1 LLKAEATI
9 IRLTRVKNRIKMAFK
24 TWTGSGITSYI
35 NNLALRT
42 TVIAGALIPILFS
55 GCTLGP
61 DFTRPASPDTK
72 SYTTGK
78 QSNRITTTSSPSG
91 AAQSLA
97 LGKDIQGQWW
107 TLFRSPALNVLIE
120 QAMKRSPD
128 LQAALAALTEAQEN
142 ATAKQGSLFPA
153 LDATAAAS
161 RQQTSGAQF
170 GNPDFGSTVFTLSS
184 TSVKVAY
191 TLDVFGAIRRQIEG
205 FEAQAEYQRFQ
216 LEGAFLTLASNVVT
230 TAIREASLRAQIN
243 ATSEIIKAQNRQLDL
258 VKQQFELGSAS
269 KVDVLAQQSTLEQ
282 TRTTLPPLQQQL
294 AETRH
299 RLTALAGELP
309 STELGAQFKLS
320 DLHLPEELPLSL
332 PSKLVQQRPDVRA
345 QEALLHKASAQ
356 IGVATARLFPDFT
369 ISANVGSIATRL
381 GDMFVPGSAIWSIGG
396 NLLQP
401 IFHGGE
407 LIHKQRAA
415 VAAYEQAAAQYRSTV
430 LQAFQNVAD
439 TLSALEYDA
448 AALKTQDAAERTA
461 LDSLELTRV
470 QYQIGVISYLSVLS
484 SERDYQKARI
494 GQIKAQA
501 TRYADTAALFQ
512 ALGGGW
518 WNRTDLSAAL
528 LTEQKKKQNQ

>member
-1 LLKAEATI
+1 MKTSASLLP
-9 IRLTRVKNRIKMAFK
+9 LTSSIDKLNR
-24 TWTGSGITSYI
+24 
-35 NNLALRT
+35 RT
-42 TVIAGALIPILFS
+42 TAIAVTLITMLFS

-61 DFTRPASPDTK
+61 DFTRPPSPDTK

-78 QSNRITTTSSPSG
+78 QSNRITTTSSKSG

-107 TLFRSPALNVLIE
+107 TLFHSPALTKLIE

-128 LQAALAALTEAQEN
+128 LQAALSALTEAQEN
-142 ATAKQGSLFPA
+142 ASAKQGSLFPA
-153 LDATAAAS
+153 LDAKANAT
-161 RQQTSGAQF
+161 RQKVSGAQF
-170 GNPDFGSTVFTLSS
+170 GNPDFPGSVFTLSTAS
-184 TSVKVAY
+184 LQVAY

-230 TAIREASLRAQIN
+230 TAIQEASLRAQID
-243 ATSEIIKAQNRQLDL
+243 ATQEIIKAQTRQLDL
-258 VKQQFELGSAS
+258 VKQQFELGGAS
-269 KVDVLAQQSTLEQ
+269 KVDILAQQSTLEQ

-294 AETRH
+294 AQNRH
-299 RLTALAGELP
+299 RLTVLTGELP
-309 STELGAQFKLS
+309 STELVAQFKLS

-345 QEALLHKASAQ
+345 QEALLHDASAQ

-369 ISANVGSIATRL
+369 INANVGSIATRL
-381 GDMFVPGSAIWSIGG
+381 GDLFVPGSAIWSFGG

-407 LIHKQRAA
+407 LIHKRRAA
-415 VAAYEQAAAQYRSTV
+415 LAAYEQAAAQYRSTV

-439 TLSALEYDA
+439 TLSALEFDA
-448 AALKTQDAAERTA
+448 AELKTQDAAVQA
-461 LDSLELTRV
+461 ASDSLELTQV
-470 QYQIGVISYLSVLS
+470 QYQVGAVSYLSLLN
-484 SERDYQKARI
+484 SERDYQQARI
-494 GQIKAQA
+494 GQITAQA
-501 TRYADTAALFQ
+501 SRYADTAALFQ

-518 WNRTDLSAAL
+518 WNRANLSATLVA
-528 LTEQKKKQNQ
+528 EQQKKENSDIDKCKILGVIPILFCHES

>member
-1 LLKAEATI
+1 MKKIAGLSQ
-9 IRLTRVKNRIKMAFK
+9 LTPSIDKPN
-24 TWTGSGITSYI
+24 
-35 NNLALRT
+35 LRT
-42 TVIAGALIPILFS
+42 TAIAGALMAALFS

-61 DFTRPASPDTK
+61 DFTRPESPDTK
-72 SYTTGK
+72 SYTVDK
-78 QSNRITTTSSPSG
+78 QSNRFTASG
-91 AAQSLA
+91 TAQSLA

-107 TLFRSPALNVLIE
+107 TLFRSPPLTALIG

-128 LQAALAALTEAQEN
+128 LQAALSALTEAQEN
-142 ATAKQGSLFPA
+142 AAAKQGSLFPA
-153 LDATAAAS
+153 LDATAEAS
-161 RQQTSGAQF
+161 RQKISGAQF
-170 GNPDFGSTVFTLSS
+170 GNPSFPGTAYTLSS
-184 TSVKVAY
+184 TSVQVAY

-230 TAIREASLRAQIN
+230 TAILEASLRAQID
-243 ATSEIIKAQNRQLDL
+243 ATEEIIKALSRQLDL
-258 VKQQFELGSAS
+258 VKQQFDLGGAS
-269 KVDVLAQQSTLEQ
+269 KVDVLALRSTLEQ
-282 TRTTLPPLQQQL
+282 TRTALPPLQLQL
-294 AETRH
+294 AQTRH
-299 RLTALAGELP
+299 RLTVLAGELP
-309 STELGAQFKLS
+309 STGLAAQFKLT

-345 QEALLHKASAQ
+345 QEALLHAASAQ
-356 IGVATARLFPDFT
+356 IGVATARQFPDFT

-381 GDMFVPGSAIWSIGG
+381 GDMFVPGSAIWSFGG

-439 TLSALEYDA
+439 TLSALEFDA
-448 AALKTQDAAERTA
+448 AELTAQDAAERTA
-461 LDSLELTRV
+461 FDSLELTRV
-470 QYQIGVISYLSVLS
+470 QYQLGAVSYLSLLN
-484 SERDYQKARI
+484 SERDYQQARI

-518 WNRTDLSAAL
+518 WNRADLSATL
-528 LTEQKKKQNQ
+528 LAEQKQKENSDVDKCKILGVIPLLFCHEP

>member
-1 LLKAEATI
+1 MKKIVNLLQ
-9 IRLTRVKNRIKMAFK
+9 LTSSVDKLN
-24 TWTGSGITSYI
+24 
-35 NNLALRT
+35 LRT
-42 TVIAGALIPILFS
+42 TAIVGTLMTTLFS
-55 GCTLGP
+55 ACTLGP

-72 SYTTGK
+72 SYTSGK
-78 QSNRITTTSSPSG
+78 QSNRITTTSSESG

-107 TLFRSPALNVLIE
+107 TLFRSPPLTKLIE

-128 LQAALAALTEAQEN
+128 LQAALSALTEAQEN
-142 ATAKQGSLFPA
+142 ASAKQGSLFPA
-153 LDATAAAS
+153 LDATASAS

-170 GNPDFGSTVFTLSS
+170 GNPDFGTSVFTLSS

-205 FEAQAEYQRFQ
+205 FEAQAEYHRFE

-230 TAIREASLRAQIN
+230 TAIQEASLRAQIN
-243 ATSEIIKAQNRQLDL
+243 ATEEIIKAQTRQLDL
-258 VKQQFELGSAS
+258 VKQQFELGAAS
-269 KVDVLAQQSTLEQ
+269 RVDVLSLQSTLEQ
-282 TRTTLPPLQQQL
+282 TRTTLPPMQQQL

-299 RLTALAGELP
+299 RLTILVGELP
-309 STELGAQFKLS
+309 STELVAQFKLS

-345 QEALLHKASAQ
+345 QEALLHAASAE
-356 IGVATARLFPDFT
+356 IGVATAKLFPDFT

-381 GDMFVPGSAIWSIGG
+381 GDMFVPGSAIWSVGA

-407 LIHKQRAA
+407 LIHKKRAA

-439 TLSALEYDA
+439 TLSALEF
-448 AALKTQDAAERTA
+448 DAAELKAQDATERTA
-461 LDSLELTRV
+461 FESLELTRV
-470 QYQIGVISYLSVLS
+470 QYQIGIISYLSLLN
-484 SERDYQKARI
+484 SERDYQQARI

-501 TRYADTAALFQ
+501 ARYADTAALFQ

-518 WNRTDLSAAL
+518 WNREDLSATL
-528 LTEQKKKQNQ
+528 LAEQKKKKAVID